1 MKVKSPHPIYLEGS
15 RKEAILLLHSFT
27 GTIRDVKPLAK
38 TLNEENFTCFA
49 PNYQGHGLPLDQFTQ
64 FTIQDWWNDVLE
76 GYQFLKNKG
85 FDTIFVTGISL
96 GGLFTLKLAELF
108 EVSKIAVMSAPSDK
122 EEKSIAWRME
132 RYGQRMNQ
140 LLKFDEA
147 TSKQQ
152 LATIQDYQP
161 HITEFKAFITIISNE
176 LERIHV
182 PARILYGGSDD
193 DFYQNSAHY
202 IFNHISSDDKD
213 LTCHPSS
220 RHLMTYGEGHEDV
233 ITQVETFFKSE

>member
-1 MKVKSPHPIYLEGS
+1 MNKLLIFYEASSNQKV
-15 RKEAILLLHSFT
+15 
-27 GTIRDVKPLAK
+27 AK
-38 TLNEENFTCFA
+38 
-49 PNYQGHGLPLDQFTQ
+49 
-64 FTIQDWWNDVLE
+64 
-76 GYQFLKNKG
+76 
-85 FDTIFVTGISL
+85 
-96 GGLFTLKLAELF
+96 
-108 EVSKIAVMSAPSDK
+108 
-122 EEKSIAWRME
+122 
-132 RYGQRMNQ
+132 
-140 LLKFDEA
+140 
-147 TSKQQ
+147 
-152 LATIQDYQP
+152 IQDYQP

-233 ITQVETFFKSE
+233 ITQVVTFFKSE

>member
-1 MKVKSPHPIYLEGS
+1 MKIKSPKPIYLNGS

-27 GTIRDVKPLAK
+27 GTVRDVKPLAM

-49 PNYQGHGLPLDQFTQ
+49 PNYHGHGLPLDQFTQ
-64 FTIQDWWNDVLE
+64 FTIQDWWKDVLE

-85 FDTIFVTGISL
+85 FDTIYVTGISL

-108 EVSKIAVMSAPSDK
+108 DISKIAVMSAPSEK

-140 LLKFDEA
+140 LLKFDEV

-152 LATIQDYQP
+152 LETIQCYQP
-161 HITEFKAFITIISNE
+161 YITEFKAFIATISNE
-176 LERIHV
+176 LERIHA
-182 PARILYGGSDD
+182 PARILYGGNDD
-193 DFYQNSAHY
+193 AFYQNSAHY
-202 IFNHISSDDKD
+202 IFKHIGSDDKD
-213 LTCHPSS
+213 LTCHPLS

-233 ITQVETFFKSE
+233 IAQVVTFFKSE